1 MIMKKYVSLF
11 AALLI
16 CVASWAQ
23 KDVTTF
29 LGIPVDGYKNEM
41 KQKLIQKGFTY
52 DSTFDMLEGEFNGHP
67 VSIKIVTNNNK
78 VYRILL
84 VDQNAASETDIK
96 IRFNTLCQQFE
107 NNKRYFAPFK
117 SQSIPE
123 DEDISYQMTVN
134 NKRYQASYLQLS
146 NKELLD
152 TAAIRS
158 KAYETI
164 SKKYTAEQLLNPSEE
179 IVTEFTDAY
188 NKIINDYTW
197 DIVQNKSVWFM
208 INEHLGE
215 YRIIMY
221 YDTKYNEA
229 NGEDL

>member
-41 KQKLIQKGFTY
+41 KQKLIRKGFTY
-52 DSTFDMLEGEFNGHP
+52 DSTLDVLEGEFNGHP
-67 VSIKIVTNNNK
+67 VYVGIGTNNNK
-78 VYRILL
+78 VYRIML
-84 VDQNAASETDIK
+84 VDKNAASETNIK

-107 NNKRYFAPFK
+107 NNKRYFLSFEK
-117 SQSIPE
+117 QSIPE

-134 NKRYQASYLQLS
+134 KKRYEASYTQRY
-146 NKELLD
+146 KEELLD
-152 TAAIRS
+152 TAAIW
-158 KAYETI
+158 KKTYEELSNT
-164 SKKYTAEQLLNPSEE
+164 YTKEQLSNPTEE
-179 IVTEFTDAY
+179 IAKDIKGLYDVIFINHAV
-188 NKIINDYTW
+188 KIQ
-197 DIVQNKSVWFM
+197 QNKSVWF
-208 INEHLGE
+208 IIKEYGAE
-215 YRIIMY
+215 YRILMF
-221 YDTKYNEA
+221 YDNQYNEA

>member
-1 MIMKKYVSLF
+1 MKKYVSLF

-52 DSTFDMLEGEFNGHP
+52 DSTFDMLEGEFNGHA
-67 VSIKIVTNNNK
+67 VSVKIVTYNNK
-78 VYRILL
+78 VHRIMLI
-84 VDQNAASETDIK
+84 DKNAASETDIK

-107 NNKRYFAPFK
+107 NNKRYFYSFEK
-117 SQSIPE
+117 QSIPD

-134 NKRYQASYLQLS
+134 KKRYQASYIQRY
-146 NKELLD
+146 KEELLD
-152 TAAIRS
+152 TTAIW
-158 KAYETI
+158 KKTYEEL
-164 SKKYTAEQLLNPSEE
+164 SYKYTKEQLANPTEE
-179 IVTEFTDAY
+179 IA
-188 NKIINDYTW
+188 K
-197 DIVQNKSVWFM
+197 DIKSQYDFIYIRHAVEIQLNKSVWFM

-221 YDTKYNEA
+221 YDNQYNEA

>member
-16 CVASWAQ
+16 SVASWAQ

-52 DSTFDMLEGEFNGHP
+52 DSDLDMLDGEFNGHP
-67 VSIKIVTNNNK
+67 VYVSIVTNNNK
-78 VYRILL
+78 VYRIMLI
-84 VDQNAASETDIK
+84 DKNAVSETSIK

-107 NNKRYFAPFK
+107 NNKRYFYSFEK
-117 SQSIPE
+117 QNIPD

-134 NKRYQASYLQLS
+134 KKRYDASYTQRY
-146 NKELLD
+146 KEELLD
-152 TAAIRS
+152 TAVIWKKTYEQLSYKYTKEQLANPTEEI
-158 KAYETI
+158 AYELK
-164 SKKYTAEQLLNPSEE
+164 SKYDFIYIRHAVE
-179 IVTEFTDAY
+179 IQ
-188 NKIINDYTW
+188 
-197 DIVQNKSVWFM
+197 QNKSVWFM
-208 INEHLGE
+208 IAERGDG
-215 YRIIMY
+215 YRILMY
-221 YDTKYNEA
+221 YDNKYNEA

>member
-41 KQKLIQKGFTY
+41 KQKLIKKGFTY
-52 DSTFDMLEGEFNGHP
+52 DSALDMLDGEFNGHP
-67 VSIKIVTNNNK
+67 VYVKIVTNNNK
-78 VYRILL
+78 VHRIMLM
-84 VDQNAASETDIK
+84 DKNAVSETDIK

-107 NNKRYFAPFK
+107 NNKRYFDPFK
-117 SQSIPE
+117 NQSIPE
-123 DEDISYQMTVN
+123 DEDISFQMTVN
-134 NKRYQASYLQLS
+134 NKRYDASYMQMF

-152 TAAIRS
+152 TAAVSS

-188 NKIINDYTW
+188 NKIINNYTW
-197 DIVQNKSVWFM
+197 DIVQNKTVWFL
-208 INEHLGE
+208 IKEDGAD

-221 YDTKYNEA
+221 YDNKYNEA

>member
-41 KQKLIQKGFTY
+41 KQKLIEKGFTY
-52 DSTFDMLEGEFNGHP
+52 DSDLEVLDGEFNGHP
-67 VSIKIVTNNNK
+67 VHVGIGTNNNK
-78 VYRILL
+78 VYRIMLM
-84 VDQNAASETDIK
+84 DKNAVSETSIK

-107 NNKRYFAPFK
+107 NNKRYFHGEK
-117 SQSIPE
+117 QSIPD
-123 DEDISYQMTVN
+123 DEDISYGMTVN
-134 NKRYQASYLQLS
+134 NKRYQASYFQMF

-164 SKKYTAEQLLNPSEE
+164 SKKYTAEQLLNPNEE
-179 IVTEFTDAY
+179 IVTEFTNTY
-188 NKIINDYTW
+188 NKIIADYTW

-208 INEHLGE
+208 IKEDGAD
-215 YRIIMY
+215 YRIIMF
-221 YDTKYNEA
+221 YDNKYNEA